1 MFISIFLIHS
11 IKIDITIKYIYY
23 IIMLETHS
31 NQIIKT
37 NTISNIIKLTEQ
49 LIELDY
55 NVIMILDI
63 DDTILSSKIGQKF
76 VEKDICKLVDI
87 IYTINPLNLIFL
99 TARDSQMALYTRKKL
114 NSVGLLHKGDFI
126 NYNVICSPYDNQG
139 NPTKGQTLFNY
150 FDKGF
155 GKIIFA
161 KEKEN
166 WIIFVD
172 DLEEQID
179 SVNTYIEQICSNF
192 TLFHY
197 KYNYFNLGF
206 FK

>member
-1 MFISIFLIHS
+1 MI
-11 IKIDITIKYIYY
+11 
-23 IIMLETHS
+23 ETHS
-31 NQIIKT
+31 NKIIKT

-63 DDTILSSKIGQKF
+63 DDTVLSSKNGQKF

-87 IYTINPLNLIFL
+87 IYTLNPLNLIFL
-99 TARDSQMALYTRKKL
+99 TARNSEITSKTIKKL
-114 NSVGLLHKGDFI
+114 NSVGLLHKGQFI

-139 NPTKGQTLFNY
+139 NPTKGHTLFNF
-150 FDKGF
+150 FDKDH
-155 GKIIFA
+155 GKTLFV
-161 KEKEN
+161 KEKKN

-172 DLEEQID
+172 DLEEQIE
-179 SVNTYIEQICSNF
+179 SVNTYINQICPNY

-197 KYNYFNLGF
+197 KYNFFNFSFLSN
-206 FK
+206 